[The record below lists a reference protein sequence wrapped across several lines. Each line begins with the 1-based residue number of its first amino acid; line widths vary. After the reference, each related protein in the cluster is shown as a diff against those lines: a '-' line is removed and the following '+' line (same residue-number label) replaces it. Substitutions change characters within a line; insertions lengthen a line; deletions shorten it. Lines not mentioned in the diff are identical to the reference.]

1 MTNSSHAIS
10 YSVYFSYNQSNLT
23 IHDQLKLD
31 KYLDSVSQLENIIS
45 IEVNSYCDDIEYEN
59 ITLNLSKKRS
69 ALILG
74 KLQSRFN
81 NNSIKSVH
89 WCRMVNWQ
97 VLNTHQIDEQ
107 LNQYRRIDIVFKVRK
122 NKAFGE
128 DSSSI
133 QIGDRLM
140 LKGIL
145 FEPNEDK
152 LLEESMPA
160 LKTLFQ
166 EMIKHP
172 QLVIQIQGHTF
183 SSNDFSDL
191 QTSLS
196 TLRAKRIYDYLIFK
210 GISPERLSYIG
221 FENQFPLG
229 KEAKYDRRVEIEII
243 NI

>member
-1 MTNSSHAIS
+1 
-10 YSVYFSYNQSNLT
+10 
-23 IHDQLKLD
+23 
-31 KYLDSVSQLENIIS
+31 
-45 IEVNSYCDDIEYEN
+45 
-59 ITLNLSKKRS
+59 
-69 ALILG
+69 
-74 KLQSRFN
+74 
-81 NNSIKSVH
+81 
-89 WCRMVNWQ
+89 MVNWQ

-183 SSNDFSDL
+183 SSDFFSNDFSDL